1 MKTIYDLCRPRQD
14 VLEGRI
20 KDEEFAADLSK
31 VVTGKAVPEYSDPA
45 VFFHYTYPTRGL
57 KTLLESVCRRL
68 SGVGGEL
75 NSVIR
80 LDTQY
85 GGGKTWADENQVRN
99 TVVF

>member
-1 MKTIYDLCRPRQD
+1 MQLIFDLCQPRAD

-20 KDEEFAADLSK
+20 RDEEFAADLSK
-31 VVTGKAVPEYSDPA
+31 VVNKTAPPEYAIPS
-45 VFFHYTYPTRGL
+45 VFFKYTYPTRGL

-68 SGVGGEL
+68 SGAGGEL

-85 GGGKTWADENQVRN
+85 GGGKPTP
-99 TVVF
+99 